1 MQLMFDLDGTLT
13 DSRLGVTRCIQHAL
27 VEAGVVVPSIE
38 DLTRYVGPPLP
49 GSFATLLGTSSA
61 QQIEGAIAA
70 YRQRFEEIGIFENRL
85 YPGIV
90 ETLEAFEAAGHDMC
104 VVTAKPR
111 VYASR
116 ILEHFGIARLFRGV
130 YGPELGARDYTKE
143 SLIRAAC
150 TDAPAL
156 ASRVIMVGD
165 RAEDVRGAKN
175 NGVGSVAVTW
185 GYGEREELEA
195 ARPDRIVASSSELL
209 EYIRHAA

>member
-27 VEAGVVVPSIE
+27 AEAGVVVPSIE
-38 DLTRYVGPPLP
+38 DLTRYVGPPPP
-49 GSFATLLGTSSA
+49 GSFATLLGTA
-61 QQIEGAIAA
+61 NARQIKGAIAA
-70 YRQRFEEIGIFENRL
+70 YRRRFEEIGIFENRL

-90 ETLEAFEAAGHDMC
+90 ETLEASSRRATMC
-104 VVTAKPR
+104 VVTAKPH

-130 YGPELGARDYTKE
+130 YGPELDARDYTKE

-165 RAEDVRGAKN
+165 RAEDVRGARN

-195 ARPDRIVASSSELL
+195 ARPDRIVASSGELL